1 MGRVRAIATGLG
13 DSRGREIAGPRNWY
27 EIVRRRLAVVGGDV
41 WDMTGRASRDGTGGV
56 GRARRGEEKVG
67 LVESLVNR

>member
-1 MGRVRAIATGLG
+1 MRAIATGLG
-13 DSRGREIAGPRNWY
+13 DSRGREIAGPRNWCG
-27 EIVRRRLAVVGGDV
+27 IVRRRLVGVGGDV
-41 WDMTGRASRDGTGGV
+41 RDITSRASRDGTDGV